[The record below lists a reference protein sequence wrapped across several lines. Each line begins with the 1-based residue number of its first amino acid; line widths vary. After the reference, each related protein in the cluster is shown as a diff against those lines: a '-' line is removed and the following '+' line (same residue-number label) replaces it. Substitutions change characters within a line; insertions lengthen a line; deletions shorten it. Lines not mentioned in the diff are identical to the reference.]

1 MTPDMAE
8 NNTPNSASSSPRK
21 ASSARGGA
29 ALVAIGIL
37 LSRVMGLV
45 RQKIFAFYF
54 GNSDLGD
61 AFYAALKIP
70 NFSQNLLGDGVLSA
84 SFIPV
89 YSKLLAEGKDQEADR
104 VAGIIG
110 SLLAV
115 LNAIIVAIGVVATP
129 WMIDL
134 IAPGFHGEK
143 RELTIRLVQIFFPGT
158 GLLVMSAW
166 CLGILNSHRRFFLSY
181 AAPVIWNVTI
191 ILALMIFGTRVSH
204 ETLVIYTAWGV
215 LAGSFLQFL
224 VQIPTV
230 IKCAPDLRWSLT
242 TTSDPVRQ
250 VIKSFTPV
258 VTSRG
263 VVQLSAYID
272 NILASLL
279 PSGAV
284 ASLAYAQS
292 LYMLPISLF
301 GMSVSAA
308 ELPAMS
314 GAIGSDAEIAVH
326 LKKRLAGGLRQIAF
340 FVIPSVVGFW
350 TVGDVIVGALY
361 RGGEFGA
368 DSVNYVWGVLAGS
381 TVGLLAG
388 TLGRLYSSAFY
399 SLKDT
404 RTPLKFAVIRVI
416 LTTILGWICGLYVP
430 GWLGVDASWGTM
442 GLTASAGMAGWV
454 EFWLLR
460 RALFQKIGEIR
471 FPPGFLEKAWAA
483 AVIAGGVA
491 WGIKTF
497 FNHNHPLIALG
508 FVMAGFGA
516 VYFSLTAAFGIEE
529 SKRYLRKFKRF

>member
-1 MTPDMAE
+1 M
-8 NNTPNSASSSPRK
+8 
-21 ASSARGGA
+21 
-29 ALVAIGIL
+29 VAIGIL
-37 LSRVMGLV
+37 LSRIMGLV

-70 NFSQNLLGDGVLSA
+70 NFMQNLLGDGVLSA

-89 YSKLLAEGKDQEADR
+89 YSKLLAEGQKEEADR
-104 VAGIIG
+104 VAGVIG

-115 LNAIIVAIGVVATP
+115 LNTLLVGIGVVATP

-143 RELTIRLVQIFFPGT
+143 RDLTILLVQIFFPGT
-158 GLLVMSAW
+158 GFLVMSAW
-166 CLGILNSHRRFFLSY
+166 CLGILNSHRKFFLSY
-181 AAPVIWNVTI
+181 AAPVIWNITI
-191 ILALMIFGTRVSH
+191 ILVLVIFGNRVPADQ
-204 ETLVIYTAWGV
+204 LVVYTSWGV
-215 LAGSFLQFL
+215 LAGSALQFL
-224 VQIPTV
+224 IQVPTV
-230 IKCAPDLRWSLT
+230 MRSARYLRWSLET
-242 TTSDPVRQ
+242 VSAPVRQ
-250 VIKSFTPV
+250 VMKSFTPV

-263 VVQLSAYID
+263 VVQLSAYVD

-314 GAIGSDAEIAVH
+314 GAVGSDEEIAAH
-326 LKKRLAGGLRQIAF
+326 LRKRLAAGLRQIAF

-350 TVGDVIVGALY
+350 TVGDVIVRALY
-361 RGGEFGA
+361 QGGEFGN

-404 RTPLKFAVIRVI
+404 KTPLKFAVIRVI
-416 LTTILGWICGLYVP
+416 LTTALGWICGLYLP
-430 GWLGVDASWGTM
+430 GWLGLEASWGTA
-442 GLTASAGMAGWV
+442 GLTASAGAAGWV

-460 RALFQKIGEIR
+460 RSLSRRIGDIS
-471 FPPGFLEKAWAA
+471 FPKFFLAKAWFSAIVAGSAA
-483 AVIAGGVA
+483 F
-491 WGIKTF
+491 GIKWF
-497 FNHNHPLIALG
+497 FNMNHPLIALCL
-508 FVMAGFGA
+508 VLAGFG
-516 VYFSLTAAFGIEE
+516 VIYFPLTAALGIEE
-529 SKRYLRKFKRF
+529 SKRYMKKLKRF